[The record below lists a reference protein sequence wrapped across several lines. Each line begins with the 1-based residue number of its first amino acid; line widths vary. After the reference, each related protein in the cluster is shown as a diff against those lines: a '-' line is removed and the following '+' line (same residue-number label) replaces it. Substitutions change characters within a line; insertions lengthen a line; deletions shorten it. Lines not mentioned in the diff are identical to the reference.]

1 MFFKSVTDILTKAS
15 NLNEDLAWL
24 LSIDNGVKKEIIKLN
39 TIDQLRDNGI
49 DSLGNSLGD
58 YDEISVEVFGKRPG
72 HIQLKDTSEFY
83 NSFVVLVRKDSFVIR
98 ANTFNQS
105 PDGTVNVTDRFGES
119 IIGLTDENLEVI
131 TQMILTNIIKYVKN
145 QLGI

>member
-39 TIDQLRDNGI
+39 TIDQLYEKGI
-49 DSLGNSLGD
+49 DSLSDSLGD
-58 YDEISVEVFGKRPG
+58 YSDFTIGLKRQKG
-72 HIQLKDTSEFY
+72 QRTDHITLKDTGDFY
-83 NSFVVLVRKDSFVIR
+83 NSFRVSVTKSAIVIN
-98 ANTFNQS
+98 ATTQKEDNDLAEQ
-105 PDGTVNVTDRFGES
+105 FGQE